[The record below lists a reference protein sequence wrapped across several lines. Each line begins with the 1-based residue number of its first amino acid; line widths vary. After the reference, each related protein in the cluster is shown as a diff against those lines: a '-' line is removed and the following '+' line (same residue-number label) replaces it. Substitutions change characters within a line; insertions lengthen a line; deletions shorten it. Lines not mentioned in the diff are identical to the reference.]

1 MPDTLTR
8 ADPPTET
15 NHRRLGKLTDQPWW
29 TQADQAEL
37 DALWWEWCIGQAE
50 HRDRCTAC
58 LEHERVYGGQWC
70 ASLQA
75 ALQVVLD
82 FRESRIRVSKAQWL
96 RLTNDVG
103 LNS

>member
-37 DALWWEWCIGQAE
+37 DALLGEWVDGALE
-50 HRDRCTAC
+50 HKERCTVCSSGDVCTA
-58 LEHERVYGGQWC
+58 
-70 ASLQA
+70 
-75 ALQVVLD
+75 VVDAWLIVWE
-82 FRESRIRVSKAQWL
+82 FREQRARVSKAQWL
-96 RLTNDVG
+96 RVCNDTT
-103 LNS
+103 LKART